1 MQAHDESLTL
11 FSEQLVNKGLLH
23 TQMIEHLPISQI
35 GSGCIEFNVTPQN
48 FIDLSRSYIY
58 FKCKTVI
65 DADTAITYVESLEK
79 FDVKGDVAPC
89 NCLLSTMFQKVDLS
103 IQHRTVSSDIPT
115 YCYPYKNYLDKILSV
130 TSDEDMGIMFAKDA
144 SVSLNSCSQWKAV
157 TNNKDNET
165 PNPGLKKRA
174 KVISRG
180 QEFELQG
187 PIGIDFMKQKRLLM
201 HNTNIGLKFWP
212 STPEFSLLS
221 SDLSQKFNIKILEAK
236 LILCHVNL
244 EPAVSTAI
252 SDALVLKPAHYP
264 YINSKMRSQT
274 VSKGSQV
281 AIINDIFG
289 NECPDQL
296 YVCMVKSAAATGS
309 FHENPFFLNH
319 FNISE
324 VGFYFNNISLP
335 AKPLKLN
342 FGESAYQSHYLEAY
356 QRIQRQ
362 NPDWIVSYEEF
373 YRGYTIFAFDL
384 TNRENFEDLTP
395 NTYTGNSKLEL
406 RFSKALE
413 ESIVVYMYGKFK
425 SLLTI
430 DAARNVV
437 IQ

>member
-1 MQAHDESLTL
+1 
-11 FSEQLVNKGLLH
+11 
-23 TQMIEHLPISQI
+23 
-35 GSGCIEFNVTPQN
+35 
-48 FIDLSRSYIY
+48 
-58 FKCKTVI
+58 
-65 DADTAITYVESLEK
+65 
-79 FDVKGDVAPC
+79 
-89 NCLLSTMFQKVDLS
+89 
-103 IQHRTVSSDIPT
+103 
-115 YCYPYKNYLDKILSV
+115 
-130 TSDEDMGIMFAKDA
+130 
-144 SVSLNSCSQWKAV
+144 
-157 TNNKDNET
+157 
-165 PNPGLKKRA
+165 
-174 KVISRG
+174 
-180 QEFELQG
+180 
-187 PIGIDFMKQKRLLM
+187 
-201 HNTNIGLKFWP
+201 
-212 STPEFSLLS
+212 
-221 SDLSQKFNIKILEAK
+221 
-236 LILCHVNL
+236 
-244 EPAVSTAI
+244 
-252 SDALVLKPAHYP
+252 
-264 YINSKMRSQT
+264 MRSQT

-362 NPDWIVSYEEF
+362 NPEWIVSYEDF